1 MDEKRS
7 LLNSYIPL
15 VEFLSQVFGS
25 YCEVVLHDVSEAQ
38 ESIIAISENNLTGRK
53 KGGTM
58 SPVAQKV
65 LELNR
70 DQDYVINNMEKAL
83 QGKDIRSNTY
93 FIKDS
98 SGKMIGMLCVNLDI
112 SAPLALRKM
121 LEDLIAIPGAASEP
135 SSARSFSSNLEDY
148 VRLLIDNALKDT
160 AISPTRMTP
169 KEKKAVIKQLNEK
182 GVFRIKGGVSE
193 VCRHLQI
200 SEATLYRYLK
210 DIK

>member
-1 MDEKRS
+1 MDEKRA
-7 LLNSYIPL
+7 LLNSFIPL
-15 VEFLSQVFGS
+15 VDFLSRVFGS
-25 YCEVVLHDVSEAQ
+25 YCEIVLHDVTDTQ

-65 LELNR
+65 LELNQ

-98 SGKMIGMLCVNLDI
+98 SGKLIGMLCVNLDI
-112 SAPLALRKM
+112 SAPLALRRM
-121 LEDLIAIPGAASEP
+121 LDDLIAFQADAEP
-135 SSARSFSSNLEDY
+135 SSTTSFSSNLEDY
-148 VRLLIDNALKDT
+148 VLLLINEALQGT
-160 AISPTRMTP
+160 AISPARMTP

-193 VCRHLQI
+193 VCLHLQI

>member
-7 LLNSYIPL
+7 ILNSFIPI

-25 YCEVVLHDVSEAQ
+25 YCEVVLHDVTETQ

-65 LELNR
+65 LELNQ
-70 DQDYVINNMEKAL
+70 DQNYVINNMEKAL
-83 QGKDIRSNTY
+83 QGKDIRSNTC

-98 SGKMIGMLCVNLDI
+98 NGKMIGMLCVNLDI
-112 SAPLALRKM
+112 SAPLAVRKM
-121 LEDLIAIPGAASEP
+121 LDNLIAFPAASEP
-135 SSARSFSSNLEDY
+135 SSAASFSSNLEDY
-148 VRLLIDNALKDT
+148 VLLLINGALKDS
-160 AISPTRMTP
+160 AISPSRMTP
-169 KEKKAVIKQLNEK
+169 EEKKAVIKQLNEK

-193 VCRHLQI
+193 VCLHLQI

>member
-1 MDEKRS
+1 MDEKRAI
-7 LLNSYIPL
+7 LNSFIPL
-15 VEFLSQVFGS
+15 VEFLSQVLGS
-25 YCEVVLHDVSEAQ
+25 YCEIVLHDVTEAQ
-38 ESIIAISENNLTGRK
+38 ESIIAISDKNMTGRK

-65 LELNR
+65 LELNQ
-70 DQDYVINNMEKAL
+70 DQNYVINNMEKAL

-98 SGKMIGMLCVNLDI
+98 GGRMIGMLCVNIDI
-112 SAPLALRKM
+112 SAPLALRK
-121 LEDLIAIPGAASEP
+121 LLDDLIAFPADLEP
-135 SSARSFSSNLEDY
+135 SSTSSNLEDY
-148 VRLLIDNALKDT
+148 VLLIINEALRYS
-160 AISPTRMTP
+160 AISPVRMTP
-169 KEKKAVIKQLNEK
+169 DEKKAVIKQLNEK

-193 VCRHLQI
+193 VCLHLQI